1 MRNQLK
7 AGAILTYVSLV
18 VGNVIALL
26 YTPFMLRTLGQEEY
40 GLYSLANSV
49 VGYLTV
55 LDFGFGSATIRYTA
69 KYKAENNLEKAKEM
83 YGMFFILYL
92 GIGLLTFCLGVF
104 LAFRANIFFA
114 KGLTENEIAT
124 VKKLLILAALNLAVS
139 FPFGIFT
146 SIITAYEKFI
156 FLKVSSLLRLII
168 NPLFLIPTLMFG
180 YKSTGLIVVTTL
192 LNIVF
197 FVVNLFYCIKKL
209 HIRFII
215 KRFDVPLL
223 KEIVNYS
230 VWIFVG
236 SIVNQLWWNA
246 GQFLL
251 GMYASSISIAIY
263 SVSMQFKTYFESFAT
278 AISGVFLPRM
288 TTMVSNKA
296 DNNAFTEY
304 FIKVGRLQYI
314 IIALI
319 TTGFIL
325 FGRQFI
331 SVWAGAEYR
340 NSYFVTLLIFIP
352 LSLIDTQTLGI
363 TILQAKNKHKFRSLL
378 YLGVAILCIAIS
390 IPFIKVYAEIGC
402 AIATASALFIGNL
415 IIMNWYYSKKI
426 GLNIKRYWFEL
437 LKMTPGIVLVTIAG
451 YFVLKIIPEL
461 SRYKTLLPAM
471 LVYCFFY
478 ILVLYFLSFNT
489 YEKNL
494 IKRVIYRF
502 KGVRRESDL
511 F

>member
-1 MRNQLK
+1 MKNQLK

-26 YTPFMLRTLGQEEY
+26 YTPFMLRALGQEEF

-69 KYKAENNLEKAKEM
+69 KYKAENNFEKAKEM
-83 YGMFFILYL
+83 YGMFFVLYL
-92 GIGLLTFCLGVF
+92 GIALLTFCLGVF

-114 KGLTENEIAT
+114 KGLTESEIIT
-124 VKKLLILAALNLAVS
+124 VKKLLILAAFNLAVS

-156 FLKVSSLLRLII
+156 FLKVSSLVRLII
-168 NPLFLIPTLMFG
+168 NPLFLIPTLVFG
-180 YKSTGLIVVTTL
+180 YKSTGLIVVTTII
-192 LNIVF
+192 NIIF
-197 FVVNLFYCIKKL
+197 FVINLFYCVNKLNIRFVIKK
-209 HIRFII
+209 
-215 KRFDVPLL
+215 FDLSLL
-223 KEIVNYS
+223 KEIVSYS
-230 VWIFVG
+230 FWIFVG

-278 AISGVFLPRM
+278 AISGVFLPKM
-288 TTMVSNKA
+288 TTMVA
-296 DNNAFTEY
+296 DNADNKSFTDY

-314 IIALI
+314 VIALI

-325 FGRQFI
+325 FGRQFVSI
-331 SVWAGAEYR
+331 WAGDEYSK
-340 NSYFVTLLIFIP
+340 SYFVTLIIFIP

-378 YLGVAILCIAIS
+378 YLCVAMLCIAIS
-390 IPFIKVYAEIGC
+390 IPFIKTYGEIGC
-402 AIATASALFIGNL
+402 AIATASALLIGNL
-415 IIMNWYYSKKI
+415 FVMNWYYSKKI
-426 GLNIKRYWFEL
+426 GLNIKKYWLEL
-437 LKMTPGIVLVTIAG
+437 LKMTPGIVLVTFIG
-451 YFVLKIIPEL
+451 YIIIKLLPEL
-461 SRYKTLLPAM
+461 SVYKTLLPVI
-471 LVYCFFY
+471 LIYCVLY
-478 ILVLYFLSFNT
+478 IGILYFLSFNS
-489 YEKNL
+489 YEKDL
-494 IKRVIYRF
+494 VRKVFCRL
-502 KGVRRESDL
+502 KGNEV
-511 F
+511 